1 MSGAPRKGV
10 SPAVPRYR
18 ERYDVIVIGAGLGG
32 LSAALELQQRGLR
45 VALIERLDRV
55 GGLCGTCH
63 HDGYEFVVACND
75 FGLAM
80 ETRLRKLGVTVSFS
94 KPKTLVFHDG
104 QEYTLPPDARTL
116 AKLALRMPDL
126 WRYFSALRRAK
137 RRDGHGPDDIE
148 TLVDATVR
156 DKRLNDLLKLPAY
169 LMGVAPRQFWVETL
183 FHEFD
188 FGYGYWQPTTPVGGP
203 QRMAQAMA
211 DRFAESGRLMLGTE
225 CTGMRS
231 EGGDKVVDTT
241 RGSYRA
247 RYVVNAAVD
256 ESNYPATFQRGLPV
270 SMYWLVIDKRF
281 SYPAGFHSLVNFPAG
296 ISDWFGALDVGSMP
310 PRFGFHVFRSDLS
323 ENQDY
328 YTMNLYFYLPR
339 GTVDPD
345 ASILSVAERYLFSE
359 LEKMLPG
366 IGAAMRRRYFVSPAE
381 FVRRHRLSGR
391 VMPVILPPGFP
402 KPGNYD
408 PFSDTY
414 YAGSA
419 VYPPGDHAGA
429 AARSGAEAA
438 DRIFATARLT
448 PMEMPRRSATLEAGI
463 ISEVDA

>member
-1 MSGAPRKGV
+1 MSGAPRTV
-10 SPAVPRYR
+10 VPPVVPRDG

-32 LSAALELQQRGLR
+32 LSAGLDLQKRGFR
-45 VALIERLDRV
+45 VALIERLGRV

-80 ETRLRKLGVTVSFS
+80 ETRLRELGVSVLFN

-104 QEYTLPPDARTL
+104 QRYTLPPDPRTL
-116 AKLALRMPDL
+116 AKLALRVLDL

-137 RRDGHGPDDIE
+137 RRDGREPDDIE
-148 TLVDATVR
+148 ALVDATVR
-156 DKRLNDLLKLPAY
+156 NKRLNDLLKLPAY
-169 LMGVAPRQFWVETL
+169 LMGVAPHQFWVETL

-188 FGYGYWQPTTPVGGP
+188 FRYGYYQPTTPVGGP

-241 RGSYRA
+241 HGSYRA
-247 RYVVNAAVD
+247 RYVVNAAVG
-256 ESNYPATFQRGLPV
+256 ESNYPATFRRGLPI
-270 SMYWLVIDKRF
+270 SMYWLVIDKGF
-281 SYPAGFHSLVNFPAG
+281 PYPEGFHSLVNFPAG
-296 ISDWFGALDVGSMP
+296 ISDWFRALDAGSMP
-310 PRFGFHVFRSDLS
+310 SRFGFHVFRSDLS
-323 ENQDY
+323 DNSGY

-345 ASILSVAERYLFSE
+345 VTTRSVVERYLFSE

-366 IGAAMRRRYFVSPAE
+366 IGAAIRRRYFVSPAE

-391 VMPVILPPGFP
+391 VMPVILPLGFR

-408 PFSDTY
+408 PFTDTY
-414 YAGSA
+414 YAGAA

-429 AARSGAEAA
+429 AVQSGAEVA
-438 DRIFATARLT
+438 DRIFAAARIAHT
-448 PMEMPRRSATLEAGI
+448 PTPRRSASLEVGVV
-463 ISEVDA
+463 SELDA